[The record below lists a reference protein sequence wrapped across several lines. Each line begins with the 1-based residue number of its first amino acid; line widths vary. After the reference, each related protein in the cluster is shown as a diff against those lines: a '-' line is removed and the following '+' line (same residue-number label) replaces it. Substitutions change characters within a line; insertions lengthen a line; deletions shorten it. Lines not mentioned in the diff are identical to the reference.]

1 MEGPKTRNL
10 LLLFGGLFLFAVF
23 LIVGTNVL
31 LRRIEPAPAPP
42 ANPLPAI
49 KRGEVKMRIEG
60 PGGAPDTGVRFI
72 EPGAVADPRPV
83 IYTEAGSAPGR
94 VTVSATDAVGCL
106 VTVINRSAA
115 PLRVGV
121 NPHSPAGDPGAD
133 YGAIAPGGSGLLDT
147 RYPGFA
153 EMTLHSHMTPA
164 HEFTVVYG
172 EGCK

>member
-72 EPGAVADPRPV
+72 EPGAVADPRP
-83 IYTEAGSAPGR
+83 
-94 VTVSATDAVGCL
+94 
-106 VTVINRSAA
+106 
-115 PLRVGV
+115 
-121 NPHSPAGDPGAD
+121 AGDPGAD